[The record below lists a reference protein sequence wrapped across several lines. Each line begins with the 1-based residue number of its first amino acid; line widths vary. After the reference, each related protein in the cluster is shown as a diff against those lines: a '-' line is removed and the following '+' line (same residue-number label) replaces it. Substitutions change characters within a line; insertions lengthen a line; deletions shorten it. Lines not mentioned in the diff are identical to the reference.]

1 MKAKI
6 RLDTTGD
13 VTKFVDI
20 TSEIDCPVVITDNQG
35 LRVNAKS
42 IFGALHAMEFSELWC
57 ESEKDIY
64 ASIKDFIVE

>member
-6 RLDTTGD
+6 RLDTMND

-20 TSEIDCPVVITDNQG
+20 TSKIDCPVVITDNHG